1 MDYDVLV
8 IGTGPAGQR
17 AAQTAAKYK
26 PKVAV
31 VERNPLVG
39 GASLNTGTIP
49 SKTLRE
55 AAVYLSGRRLRDVYG
70 ESYTVKKDVTM
81 EDLAI
86 RSRHVTQAE
95 REAVKRRLTHSH
107 IEIFQGVAS
116 FVDPHTIQIA
126 GAPRTQTITAEKII
140 IATGT
145 LPRQPPGIEFR
156 RGHIMDSDAI
166 PEMTEIPRSLLVIG
180 AGVIGVEYAT
190 IFASLNVEVTLVDG
204 RPTILDFVDREV
216 IDMLMYHM
224 RDLGI
229 SIRLGEAVAS
239 VEWVRNDRIVATLE
253 SGKRIITQSILVAT
267 GRRAATDNLNLAVAG
282 LHTDD
287 SGRLKVNDYFQTE
300 VPHIYAAGDVIG
312 FPSLAST
319 SMEQG
324 RNAARHACDREV
336 FRLNEVYPYGIYTI
350 PEIST
355 VGKTEA
361 ELTKAKIPYET
372 GVAQYRDIVRGR
384 ILGDKAGML
393 KILFHLETHEILGVH
408 AIGEGATELI
418 HIGQAVMAHG
428 GKLDY
433 FVDSVFN
440 YPTLAEA
447 YKVAAL
453 DGISKLSFA

>member
-86 RSRHVTQAE
+86 RSRYVTQAE

-126 GAPRTQTITAEKII
+126 GVPRTQTITAEKII

-204 RPTILDFVDREV
+204 RSTILDFVDREV

-229 SIRLGEAVAS
+229 TIRLGEAVAS

-319 SMEQG
+319 
-324 RNAARHACDREV
+324 
-336 FRLNEVYPYGIYTI
+336 
-350 PEIST
+350 
-355 VGKTEA
+355 
-361 ELTKAKIPYET
+361 
-372 GVAQYRDIVRGR
+372 
-384 ILGDKAGML
+384 
-393 KILFHLETHEILGVH
+393 
-408 AIGEGATELI
+408 
-418 HIGQAVMAHG
+418 
-428 GKLDY
+428 
-433 FVDSVFN
+433 
-440 YPTLAEA
+440 
-447 YKVAAL
+447 
-453 DGISKLSFA
+453 